1 MHVASVHF
9 AAGPLLRRSAGYD
22 AHIGARLPRQSAPAG
37 EPGADPARPGIVGG
51 CGKPEISEFAAQLA
65 QELRRFGDCL
75 ERVEGIGKTAPGRRG
90 RHELR
95 HALRPG
101 AAYRRRVEPALLPNE
116 PGEEIDR
123 QIIFRRRRRVSLLR
137 NPRGFPPTFSRENHK
152 IPARA
157 ARAARRIRS

>member
-1 MHVASVHF
+1 MRVASVHL

-101 AAYRRRVEPALLPNE
+101 AAYRRRVEPALLPDD
-116 PGEEIDR
+116 PAEETDR
-123 QIIFRRRRRVSLLR
+123 QTILLR
-137 NPRGFPPTFSRENHK
+137 CSGKRLTDRISR
-152 IPARA
+152 I
-157 ARAARRIRS
+157 